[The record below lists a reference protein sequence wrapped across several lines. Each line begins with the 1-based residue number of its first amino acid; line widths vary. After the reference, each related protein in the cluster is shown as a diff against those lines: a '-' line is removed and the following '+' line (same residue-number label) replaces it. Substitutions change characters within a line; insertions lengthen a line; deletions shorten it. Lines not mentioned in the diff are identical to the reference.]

1 LCFFNAVEL
10 NEGKLLRGRPIK
22 LSYVAGTNEIVT
34 AGSYR
39 CGSPLFGKRFVN
51 LRIGLA

>member
-1 LCFFNAVEL
+1 M
-10 NEGKLLRGRPIK
+10 
-22 LSYVAGTNEIVT
+22 LSNSMRANFSGAAPSSLVMLPVTNEIVT

-39 CGSPLFGKRFVN
+39 CRSPLFGKRFVN